1 MQNGFDL
8 FNSHAIFT
16 KAEDKNLLQSIFQ
29 LMINLSED
37 DENGK
42 QCLDSV
48 FLKNYLAKNRYSP
61 IALQYLVEISLKNQ
75 LRAIFMEKINL
86 NQ

>member
-1 MQNGFDL
+1 
-8 FNSHAIFT
+8 
-16 KAEDKNLLQSIFQ
+16 
-29 LMINLSED
+29 MINLSED

-48 FLKNYLAKNRYSP
+48 FLKNHLAKNRYSAV
-61 IALQYLVEISLKNQ
+61 ALQYLVEISLKNQ
-75 LRAIFMEKINL
+75 LRVIFMEKINS